1 MTASKPT
8 PPSGESVS
16 DEQLPDDLEL
26 LVDEVNVCR
35 RLLND
40 TLRQNVGKQYV
51 AVRIREVRAR
61 MAYLERHLLVT
72 QSINNSAVEVNSDAA
87 EGGRSNSDT

>member
-1 MTASKPT
+1 MNASKST

-16 DEQLPDDLEL
+16 DEPLPDDFEQL

-40 TLRQNVGKQYV
+40 TVRQGV
-51 AVRIREVRAR
+51 ALESVLVRVREAKAR
-61 MAYLERHLLVT
+61 LEVLEREA
-72 QSINNSAVEVNSDAA
+72 NDRVN
-87 EGGRSNSDT
+87 E

>member
-16 DEQLPDDLEL
+16 EEPLPDDFEQL

-40 TLRQNVGKQYV
+40 TVRQGESLQSVL
-51 AVRIREVRAR
+51 VRVREAKAR
-61 MAYLERHLLVT
+61 LEVLEREADDRVS
-72 QSINNSAVEVNSDAA
+72 QSV
-87 EGGRSNSDT
+87 SN